1 MDCFTIYFLGLA
13 PVTVDFRDNRSIF
26 DSLRPR
32 ARLCVLSHSIKTRY
46 SYPDWV
52 IQQCDAVEILNTKH
66 DGRFHFRPQSE
77 RLLARVRRSRPQVV
91 PVVGMDFHQPD
102 QLAPIHMRLT
112 EPGPLTA
119 DFVLG
124 ALARGRVDFY
134 DGERRMRDAG
144 LLRRGYARARIHAM
158 DAAHATNR
166 WLRGRGIKLPRVIRR
181 ALSRTL
187 EGG

>member
-1 MDCFTIYFLGLA
+1 
-13 PVTVDFRDNRSIF
+13 
-26 DSLRPR
+26 
-32 ARLCVLSHSIKTRY
+32 
-46 SYPDWV
+46 
-52 IQQCDAVEILNTKH
+52 VEILNTKH

-77 RLLARVRRSRPQVV
+77 RLLARVRRARPSVV

-112 EPGPLTA
+112 QPGPLTA
-119 DFVLG
+119 DFVLE
-124 ALARGRVDFY
+124 ALARGEVDFY

-144 LLRRGYARARIHAM
+144 ALARGYARARIHAM

-166 WLRGRGIKLPRVIRR
+166 WFRARGIKLPRAVRR